1 MIGRLGGEKKVYWTR
16 KEKLDNGSGSTG
28 SSKHRK
34 DGNRIFFLK
43 FKQLF
48 ERQGSSKTQKVSSKF
63 KYPVCLKQPK
73 GKTIP
78 AKNQEKLQNY
88 FKNCYRRNTMK
99 CLTVYQ

>member
-1 MIGRLGGEKKVYWTR
+1 MGLDLQGLVSIEKMET
-16 KEKLDNGSGSTG
+16 EF
-28 SSKHRK
+28 
-34 DGNRIFFLK
+34 FFLK